1 MSKQKEQS
9 HSIKTSKI
17 LSIMTCLFVY
27 LTFLFSLRFMELSI
41 LHPEKLQ
48 QVSGKTGSRSVKQI
62 LTSEDQKGWQ
72 I

>member
-1 MSKQKEQS
+1 MSKQKEHS

-17 LSIMTCLFVY
+17 LSIMMCLFVY

-48 QVSGKTGSRSVKQI
+48 VSGSRSVKQI

>member
-1 MSKQKEQS
+1 MSKQKEHS

-62 LTSEDQKGWQ
+62 LTSEDQKG
-72 I
+72 